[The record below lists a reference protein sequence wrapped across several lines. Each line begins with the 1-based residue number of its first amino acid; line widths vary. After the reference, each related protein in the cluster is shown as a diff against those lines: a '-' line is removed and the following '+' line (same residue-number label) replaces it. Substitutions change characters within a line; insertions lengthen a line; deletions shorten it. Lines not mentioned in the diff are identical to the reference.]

1 MRVSVV
7 DDQMLT
13 REGVVRTLT
22 SAGIEIAAAV
32 GDIPALM
39 ASLAI
44 DAPDA
49 VVLDVRL
56 PPTFTNEGLI
66 AAEELRRTNPTM
78 AVLVLS
84 QYVEA
89 EFATRL
95 IQTSDGGVGYLLKD
109 RLLDPTML
117 VDALHRVVAGQCVL
131 DPSLV
136 ADLLA
141 RRSSHGVLDA
151 LSARE
156 LDVLKGI
163 AEGLTNSAIA
173 ERLFISDRTV
183 EVHTARVFD
192 KLGITEN
199 PNLNKRVAAAITYLT
214 ATAGAS

>member
-13 REGVVRTLT
+13 REGVVSTLT
-22 SAGIEIAAAV
+22 SAGIEIVAAV
-32 GDIPALM
+32 GDVPALM
-39 ASLAI
+39 QSLTVT
-44 DAPDA
+44 APDA

-56 PPTFTNEGLI
+56 PPTFTNEGLV
-66 AAEELRRTNPTM
+66 AAEELRRTMPAM

-95 IQTSDGGVGYLLKD
+95 IQSSDGGVGYLLKD
-109 RLLDPTML
+109 RLLDPAML

-141 RRSSHGVLDA
+141 RRTSHGVLDD
-151 LSARE
+151 LTARE
-156 LDVLKGI
+156 IDVLKGV
-163 AEGLTNSAIA
+163 AEGLTNGAIG

-183 EVHTARVFD
+183 EVHTQRVFD
-192 KLGITEN
+192 KLGIAED
-199 PNLNKRVAAAITYLT
+199 PSLNKRVAAAITYLS
-214 ATAGAS
+214 AIAGAG